1 MLFVLKS
8 RALTEQTTKL
18 YSWTIHLLGLL
29 LLWKVRAF
37 LPLEQE
43 NWKLLPHRR
52 VSKIYRIRQSDL
64 LIGRISSFNFP
75 RVSAIDC
82 RKELRITK
90 TGIRVS
96 GNKLI

>member
-8 RALTEQTTKL
+8 RALTEQTRK
-18 YSWTIHLLGLL
+18 LLGLL
-29 LLWKVRAF
+29 LLWEVRAF
-37 LPLEQE
+37 LQLEQE
-43 NWKLLPHRR
+43 NWKLLPHGR

-75 RVSAIDC
+75 RVSAIDS

-90 TGIRVS
+90 
-96 GNKLI
+96 NWD